1 VAALLSACGTS
12 TNFNP
17 GTPVLTLSST
27 NTRFAC
33 YIVTISQIAL
43 YGPNGQSAVPLPT
56 PVTVDLTRQTDLSAV
71 ISAYAAPQG
80 TFTTAVITIDY
91 TYANIWVIENGVSV
105 HVTPSVV
112 VGGNPVLVTGMT
124 VTFDPSRPLVIT
136 NQEALRAHI
145 NLDLDAFNSIDLAN
159 LTVTVLP
166 YAVMN
171 PPQPQLDQSNMRV
184 RGYFVYT
191 PSSDAFVINI
201 LPFDGYLQPL
211 GGITVDVTAQ
221 TYYNINGVTYVGA
234 AGLQA
239 MSTLPLNVV
248 IAAYGTLSSLSGITP
263 TYTADTVIAGT
274 SLENPIQDRLMGVV
288 KKRSGNVITVLGG
301 LFVVSSS
308 GEPYYPYGVGVAY
321 LPTTDVKLDSSTIV
335 SEDGV
340 AGTYDLDSISVG
352 QQITASGVG
361 SWNSSGV
368 FLGFN
373 TTAGQVRLQNT
384 VAWGVPNSATPNS
397 VSLDL
402 VTIGGWAAN
411 AFDYTGTAVGGG
423 AVLSA
428 AYPVNPGSN
437 DQSGNV
443 GTLLELNGNAARFG
457 TAAPPPGTT
466 PPAFNASSISPGS
479 TTQQELVIE
488 WVAPGTVK
496 PFSSISPTALVPD
509 LSNTALSTVHSIYTG
524 PVPIDLKSL
533 PPGLVITT
541 VGADQNQLVLSVGG
555 TVLTTGVSV
564 FSTPAS
570 AASDYSKLLTTTF
583 AGTHTAV
590 HLVAFGNY
598 NSASNIFVA
607 TRIDVGLQN

>member
-1 VAALLSACGTS
+1 MT
-12 TNFNP
+12 
-17 GTPVLTLSST
+17 
-27 NTRFAC
+27 
-33 YIVTISQIAL
+33 
-43 YGPNGQSAVPLPT
+43 
-56 PVTVDLTRQTDLSAV
+56 
-71 ISAYAAPQG
+71 
-80 TFTTAVITIDY
+80 
-91 TYANIWVIENGVSV
+91 NGVSV
-105 HVTPSVV
+105 HVTPTVV
-112 VGGNPVLVTGMT
+112 VGGNSVLVTGMT

-136 NQEALRAHI
+136 NQEGIRAHI
-145 NLDLDAFNSIDLAN
+145 NLDLDAFNSIDLPN
-159 LTVTVLP
+159 LTVTVQP

-201 LPFDGYLQPL
+201 LPFDGYVQPL
-211 GGITVDVTAQ
+211 GGVTVDVTPQ

-239 MSTLPLNVV
+239 ISTLPLNVV

-274 SLENPIQDRLMGVV
+274 SLESPVQDRLTGVV

-301 LFVVSSS
+301 QFVASSS
-308 GEPYYPYGVGVAY
+308 GDPYYPYGVGVAY
-321 LPTTDVKLDSSTIV
+321 LPTTNVQLASSTIV

-340 AGTYDLDSISVG
+340 AGTFDLDSISVG

-361 SWNSSGV
+361 TFNSSGT
-368 FLGFN
+368 FLGFD

-402 VTIGGWAAN
+402 VTIGGWHAN
-411 AFDYTGTAVGGG
+411 QFDFTGTAVGGG

-428 AYPVNPGSN
+428 AYPVNTGSS
-437 DQSGNV
+437 DQSANV
-443 GTLLELNGNAARFG
+443 GTLLELNGNAAPFG

-466 PPAFNASSISPGS
+466 PPAFNASAISPGS

-564 FSTPAS
+564 FSTPAT
-570 AASDYSKLLTTTF
+570 AASDYSQAADVDLCRHPHGHSPGGLRQLQQREQ
-583 AGTHTAV
+583 
-590 HLVAFGNY
+590 HL
-598 NSASNIFVA
+598 
-607 TRIDVGLQN
+607 RRDPH

>member
-1 VAALLSACGTS
+1 MPS
-12 TNFNP
+12 TA
-17 GTPVLTLSST
+17 ST
-27 NTRFAC
+27 C
-33 YIVTISQIAL
+33 
-43 YGPNGQSAVPLPT
+43 
-56 PVTVDLTRQTDLSAV
+56 
-71 ISAYAAPQG
+71 
-80 TFTTAVITIDY
+80 
-91 TYANIWVIENGVSV
+91 AN
-105 HVTPSVV
+105 
-112 VGGNPVLVTGMT
+112 
-124 VTFDPSRPLVIT
+124 R
-136 NQEALRAHI
+136 
-145 NLDLDAFNSIDLAN
+145 
-159 LTVTVLP
+159 TVTVQP

-184 RGYFVYT
+184 RGYFVYA

-201 LPFDGYLQPL
+201 LPFDGYVQPL
-211 GGITVDVTAQ
+211 GGITVDVTPQ

-234 AGLQA
+234 AGQEA
-239 MSTLPLNVV
+239 ISTLPLNVV
-248 IAAYGTLSSLSGITP
+248 IAAYGTLSNLSGITP

-274 SLENPIQDRLMGVV
+274 SLENPIQDRLVGVV

-321 LPTTDVKLDSSTIV
+321 LSTTDVKLDSSTIV

-361 SWNSSGV
+361 TFNSSGV

-411 AFDYTGTAVGGG
+411 AFDFTGTAVGGG

-428 AYPVNPGSN
+428 AYPVNTGSS
-437 DQSGNV
+437 DESAYV
-443 GTLLELNGNAARFG
+443 GTLLQLNGNAAPFG
-457 TAAPPPGTT
+457 TAAPPPGST
-466 PPAFNASSISPGS
+466 PPAFNASAIAPGY
-479 TTQQELVIE
+479 TTQQELVVE
-488 WVAPGTVK
+488 WVSPGTTK

-524 PVPIDLKSL
+524 PVPIDLKTL
-533 PPGLVITT
+533 PAGLLITT

-555 TVLTTGVSV
+555 TVLSSGVSV

-570 AASDYSKLLTTTF
+570 AASDYSQLLTTTF

-598 NSASNIFVA
+598 NSASNTFVA

>member
-1 VAALLSACGTS
+1 MTAVRSGRPRVASLWIAFAAGVAALLSACGTS
-12 TNFNP
+12 TNFHP

-43 YGPNGQSAVPLPT
+43 YGPNGQSAVPLPA

-91 TYANIWVIENGVSV
+91 TYANIWVNENGVSV
-105 HVTPSVV
+105 HVAPTVV

-211 GGITVDVTAQ
+211 GGITVDVTPQ

-234 AGLQA
+234 AGLEA

-308 GEPYYPYGVGVAY
+308 GEPYYPYGVGVTY
-321 LPTTDVKLDSSTIV
+321 LSTTDVKLDSSTIV

-340 AGTYDLDSISVG
+340 AGTYDLG
-352 QQITASGVG
+352 
-361 SWNSSGV
+361 
-368 FLGFN
+368 
-373 TTAGQVRLQNT
+373 
-384 VAWGVPNSATPNS
+384 
-397 VSLDL
+397 LDL
-402 VTIGGWAAN
+402 GGPA
-411 AFDYTGTAVGGG
+411 DHGER
-423 AVLSA
+423 
-428 AYPVNPGSN
+428 
-437 DQSGNV
+437 SGHV
-443 GTLLELNGNAARFG
+443 
-457 TAAPPPGTT
+457 
-466 PPAFNASSISPGS
+466 
-479 TTQQELVIE
+479 
-488 WVAPGTVK
+488 
-496 PFSSISPTALVPD
+496 
-509 LSNTALSTVHSIYTG
+509 
-524 PVPIDLKSL
+524 
-533 PPGLVITT
+533 
-541 VGADQNQLVLSVGG
+541 
-555 TVLTTGVSV
+555 
-564 FSTPAS
+564 
-570 AASDYSKLLTTTF
+570 
-583 AGTHTAV
+583 
-590 HLVAFGNY
+590 
-598 NSASNIFVA
+598 
-607 TRIDVGLQN
+607 